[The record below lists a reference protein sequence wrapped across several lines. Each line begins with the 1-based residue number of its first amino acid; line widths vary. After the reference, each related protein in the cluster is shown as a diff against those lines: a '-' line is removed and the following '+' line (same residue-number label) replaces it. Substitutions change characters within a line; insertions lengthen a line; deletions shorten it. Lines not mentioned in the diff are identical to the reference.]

1 MRNKTVIP
9 FGDPS
14 ARVPLSAGLMAM
26 NFQRLTT
33 LNRLTG
39 TLAPGITGV
48 EKALRMQSDAYKP
61 IVRAIDLGV
70 GRGDEVRFDLV
81 QPVKTK
87 PIMGDRKAEGRGAPL
102 GFTNDRLRVN
112 QARFPVD
119 LGGRMTQIRAPGDI
133 RRLGKPVAQNLMDRY
148 CDQSI
153 LVHAA
158 GARGFQ
164 DNIEWVVPQAND
176 PDFAEIMVN
185 PVRPPSANRHFIV
198 DGSNGIKAFAAN
210 AGEVAITSLDV
221 LKMAAIDAISGWV
234 GQVALPPAPVI
245 FEGDE
250 AATDSPLRVFLASPS
265 QYAQFVTDPAFRTY
279 QANAMARASQA
290 KGHPLFR
297 GEAGL
302 WNGILIIRMPKP
314 IRFYAGDPM
323 EYIDANGD
331 VQTALVPAALGAN
344 LAVDRGI
351 LLGGQALAEAFGS
364 AEQTG
369 IPFYWSEKLLDHDNA
384 KEIAIGTIRGV
395 SKIVYDVD
403 MGAGGYET
411 TDYGVAVV
419 DSIVNVM
426 GRT

>member
-87 PIMGDRKAEGRGAPL
+87 PIMGDRKAEGRGAPI

-133 RRLGKPVAQNLMDRY
+133 RRLGKPVAQNQMDRY

-164 DNIEWVVPQAND
+164 DNIEWIVPLAND

-221 LKMAAIDAISGWV
+221 LKIAAIDAISGWV

-302 WNGILIIRMPKP
+302 WNGILIVRMPKP
-314 IRFYAGDPM
+314 IRFYAGD
-323 EYIDANGD
+323 
-331 VQTALVPAALGAN
+331 
-344 LAVDRGI
+344 
-351 LLGGQALAEAFGS
+351 
-364 AEQTG
+364 
-369 IPFYWSEKLLDHDNA
+369 
-384 KEIAIGTIRGV
+384 AISLSLIH
-395 SKIVYDVD
+395 I
-403 MGAGGYET
+403 
-411 TDYGVAVV
+411 
-419 DSIVNVM
+419 
-426 GRT
+426 